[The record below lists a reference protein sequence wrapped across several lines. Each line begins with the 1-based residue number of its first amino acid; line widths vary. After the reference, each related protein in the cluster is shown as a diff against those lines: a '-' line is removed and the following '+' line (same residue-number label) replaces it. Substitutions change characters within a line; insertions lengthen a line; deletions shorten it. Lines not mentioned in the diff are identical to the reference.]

1 MCYNEF
7 ANIEGGSV
15 MSTVGDRIRK
25 KRKEIGISQTDLAQK
40 VNISKQTLYKYEK
53 NIVANIPFDKIEE
66 ISKVL
71 CVPASFLMGWGD
83 NLTNDNADLLTDILC
98 NEDLVEHIKK
108 LMVISKKHQQTIFD
122 NIDYWFEKEGH

>member
-1 MCYNEF
+1 M
-7 ANIEGGSV
+7 
-15 MSTVGDRIRK
+15 TVGDRIQK
-25 KRKEIGISQTDLAQK
+25 KRNELGISQTDLAKK
-40 VNISKQTLYKYEK
+40 VGISKQTLYKYEK
-53 NIVANIPFDKIEE
+53 NIVTNIPLNKIEE
-66 ISKVL
+66 FSKAL
-71 CVPASFLMGWGD
+71 HVPKSFLMGWED